1 MKHVRSHAIVFVS
14 GIAVTALV
22 LVALMAFGVL
32 PVGQKT
38 TVIEQSQAATG
49 TSGTAGTAGTTE
61 ISNTTSSG
69 NLTPA
74 QIYQKDSAGVVE
86 VVSTLDTTT
95 QGLFGPVSGQSQALG
110 SGFVVSAQG
119 YILTNAHVV
128 SSSGKAASSVAVVFK
143 GKGSQTARVTAR
155 IVGIDET
162 SDVAVLKVDPAKAPA
177 LVPLP
182 LGSSAGAQVGEPVV
196 AIGNPLGFDFSL
208 TSGIV
213 SATDRNLQSPNGST
227 ISNGIQTD
235 AAINEGNSG
244 GPLIDSSGKVIGIN
258 EQIASQSGGNQGLG
272 FAVPIDTAAAV
283 MGQLEKNGK
292 VAYAWLG
299 VSGQTVTPD
308 VARALGLKVSE
319 GVLVASVQSG
329 SPAARAGIGGGQ
341 RQVSLQGQVYVTG
354 GDVITR
360 IDGRAVTSNEQL
372 STLITSHKP
381 GDQVTV
387 TLARGSATTNLKVTL
402 GTRPAV
408 F

>member
-1 MKHVRSHAIVFVS
+1 MKQVRSHAIVFIS
-14 GIAVTALV
+14 GIAVTALA

-38 TVIEQSQAATG
+38 TVVEQSQSA
-49 TSGTAGTAGTTE
+49 GTAGTTGTTE
-61 ISNTTSSG
+61 ISNTISSDA
-69 NLTPA
+69 LTPA

-95 QGLFGPVSGQSQALG
+95 QGVFGPVSGQSQALG
-110 SGFVVSAQG
+110 SGFVVSDQG

-128 SSSGKAASSVAVVFK
+128 SSSGQAASAVSVVFK
-143 GKGSQTARVTAR
+143 GKGSQTTRLAAK

-162 SDVAVLKVDPAKAPA
+162 SDVAVLKVDPAKAPT
-177 LVPLP
+177 LDPLT
-182 LGSSAGAQVGEPVV
+182 LGNSAGAQVGEPVV

-283 MGQLEKNGK
+283 MSQLEKNGK

-299 VSGQTVTPD
+299 VSGQTVSPD
-308 VARALGLKVSE
+308 VAKALGLKVGD

-329 SPAARAGIGGGQ
+329 SPAAKAGIRGGQ
-341 RQVSLQGQVYVTG
+341 RQVTLQDQVYVTG

-360 IDGRAVTSNEQL
+360 IDGQAVTSNEQL

-387 TLARGSATTNLKVTL
+387 TVARGPSTTTIKVTL
-402 GTRPAV
+402 GTRPTV

>member
-1 MKHVRSHAIVFVS
+1 MTRLRSRGVFFIS
-14 GIAVTALV
+14 GVAVTALA
-22 LVALMAFGVL
+22 LVALMALGVL
-32 PVGQKT
+32 PVRTVKT
-38 TVIEQSQAATG
+38 AVVTQQ
-49 TSGTAGTAGTTE
+49 TAVGTTAA
-61 ISNTTSSG
+61 STAASG
-69 NLTPA
+69 EALTPA
-74 QIYQKDSAGVVE
+74 QIYRQDSSGVVE
-86 VVSTLDTTT
+86 VVSTLQTTT

-110 SGFVVSAQG
+110 SGFVVSKQG

-128 SSSGKAASSVAVVFK
+128 SSNGKPASAVSVVFK
-143 GKGSQTARVTAR
+143 GKGSQTTRVAAT
-155 IVGIDET
+155 IVGVDET

-177 LVPLP
+177 LNPLV
-182 LGSSAGAQVGEPVV
+182 LGDSSKAQVGEPVV

-283 MGQLEKNGK
+283 MSQIERTGN
-292 VAYAWLG
+292 VTYAWLG
-299 VSGQTVTPD
+299 VSGQTVSPD
-308 VARALGLKVSE
+308 VAKALGLGVSQ
-319 GVLVASVQSG
+319 GVLVAGVESG
-329 SPAARAGIGGGQ
+329 SPAAKAGIRGGQ
-341 RQVSLQGQVYVTG
+341 RQVALQNQVYVTG
-354 GDVITR
+354 GDVITK
-360 IDGRAVTSNEQL
+360 IDGRTVSSNEQL
-372 STLITSHKP
+372 STIVLAHKP

-387 TLARGSATTNLKVTL
+387 TVVRGSATTTLTVTL
-402 GTRPAV
+402 GTRPKV

>member
-1 MKHVRSHAIVFVS
+1 MKQVRSHAIVFVS
-14 GIAVTALV
+14 GIAVTALA

-38 TVIEQSQAATG
+38 TVVEQSQAA
-49 TSGTAGTAGTTE
+49 GTAGTTGTTE
-61 ISNTTSSG
+61 ISNTISSDA
-69 NLTPA
+69 LTPA

-95 QGLFGPVSGQSQALG
+95 QGVFGPVSGQSQALG
-110 SGFVVSAQG
+110 SGFVVSDQG

-128 SSSGKAASSVAVVFK
+128 SSSGQAASAVSVVFK
-143 GKGSQTARVTAR
+143 GKGSQTTRLSAK

-162 SDVAVLKVDPAKAPA
+162 SDVAVLKVDPAKAPT
-177 LVPLP
+177 LDPLT
-182 LGSSAGAQVGEPVV
+182 LGNSAGAQVGEPVV

-213 SATDRNLQSPNGST
+213 SATDRNLQSPNGAT

-283 MGQLEKNGK
+283 MSQLEKNGK

-299 VSGQTVTPD
+299 VSGQTVSPD
-308 VARALGLKVSE
+308 VAKALGLKVGD

-329 SPAARAGIGGGQ
+329 SPAAKAGIRGGQ
-341 RQVSLQGQVYVTG
+341 RQITLQDQVYVTG

-360 IDGRAVTSNEQL
+360 IDGQAVTSNEQL
-372 STLITSHKP
+372 STLITRHKP

-387 TLARGSATTNLKVTL
+387 TVARGSSTTTLRVTL
-402 GTRPAV
+402 GTRPTV

>member
-1 MKHVRSHAIVFVS
+1 MKQVRSHAIVFVL
-14 GIAVTALV
+14 GIAVTALA

-38 TVIEQSQAATG
+38 TVVEQSQAATG
-49 TSGTAGTAGTTE
+49 TTGTTE
-61 ISNTTSSG
+61 ISNAISSDA
-69 NLTPA
+69 LTPA

-95 QGLFGPVSGQSQALG
+95 QGVFGPVSGQSQALG
-110 SGFVVSAQG
+110 SGFVVSDQG

-128 SSSGKAASSVAVVFK
+128 SSSGQAASAVSVVFK
-143 GKGSQTARVTAR
+143 GKGSQTTRLAAK

-177 LVPLP
+177 LDPLT
-182 LGSSAGAQVGEPVV
+182 LGNSAGAQVGEPVV

-283 MGQLEKNGK
+283 MSQLEKNGK

-299 VSGQTVTPD
+299 VSGQTVSPD
-308 VARALGLKVSE
+308 VAKALGLKVSD

-329 SPAARAGIGGGQ
+329 SPAAKAGIRGGQ
-341 RQVSLQGQVYVTG
+341 RQVTLQDQVYVTG

-360 IDGRAVTSNEQL
+360 IDGQAVTSNEQL

-387 TLARGSATTNLKVTL
+387 TVTRGSSTTTLKVTL
-402 GTRPAV
+402 GTRPTV

>member
-1 MKHVRSHAIVFVS
+1 MKQVRSHAIVFVS
-14 GIAVTALV
+14 GIAVTALA

-38 TVIEQSQAATG
+38 TVVEQSQAA
-49 TSGTAGTAGTTE
+49 GTAGTAGTTE
-61 ISNTTSSG
+61 ISNTISSDA
-69 NLTPA
+69 LTPA

-95 QGLFGPVSGQSQALG
+95 QGVFGPVSGQSQALG
-110 SGFVVSAQG
+110 SGFVVSDQG

-128 SSSGKAASSVAVVFK
+128 SSSGQAASAVSVVFK
-143 GKGSQTARVTAR
+143 GKGSQTTRLSAR

-162 SDVAVLKVDPAKAPA
+162 SDVAVLKVDPAKAPT
-177 LVPLP
+177 LDPLT
-182 LGSSAGAQVGEPVV
+182 LGNSAGAQVGEPVV

-283 MGQLEKNGK
+283 MSQLEKNGK

-299 VSGQTVTPD
+299 VSGQTVSPD
-308 VARALGLKVSE
+308 VAKALGLKVSD

-329 SPAARAGIGGGQ
+329 SPAAKAGIRGGQ
-341 RQVSLQGQVYVTG
+341 RQVTLQDQVYVTG

-360 IDGRAVTSNEQL
+360 IDGQAVTSNEQL

-387 TLARGSATTNLKVTL
+387 TVVRGPSTTTLKVTL
-402 GTRPAV
+402 GTRPTV